1 MKKWTVWLLCMAAGG
16 FAAPVRAGIDL
27 VTLPERDRVQ
37 LTIYN
42 SADLTLVREVRK
54 LTLQKGLNRLSFG
67 WANTLIDPTSLRLR
81 AVDRPDAVE
90 LLDVSY
96 PPRLN
101 TEAVW
106 TVRSKIEGEVLV
118 EILFFTS
125 GISWRAFYMATL
137 SPDEK
142 DMLLEGY
149 IRVTN
154 QSGEDYANAQTRLL
168 VGTVNLLDEIAEL
181 ARRREP
187 WGRPGPSY
195 PVPSAPAM
203 AGRARKSME
212 PEASMYMAF
221 DSIAEAAPK
230 EIIKEGLSEYFL
242 YTIEGTETIVNQWSK
257 RLPSFPPVKVP
268 VVNLYR
274 YDEERYGP
282 QVIRLLYFK
291 NDEKHNLGDTPLPDG
306 QFKVYRT
313 VDKADHLS
321 YEGQSFS
328 KYIPVEQEAELNLG
342 EARGVRVEPK
352 LMKTQT
358 FNYLFDASLNISG
371 YDETQDWQ
379 VEVENYRDVP
389 IKVEVF
395 RMLRHQYVEDIKPA
409 GDPVQFEKQDITRLR
424 FTLELPPN
432 TKKVFNFQLTYR
444 EGERRERR

>member
-1 MKKWTVWLLCMAAGG
+1 MRKWTILLLVLASVYVVPRGW
-16 FAAPVRAGIDL
+16 AGIDL
-27 VTLPERDRVQ
+27 VTLPERDSVQ

-149 IRVTN
+149 VRVTN
-154 QSGEDYANAQTRLL
+154 NSGEDYADAQTRLL
-168 VGTVNLLDEIAEL
+168 VGTVNLLDQIADL
-181 ARRREP
+181 ARRGEP
-187 WGRPGPSY
+187 WGRPDRFVGYGGRGDGKMRRSRVPAAPSTD
-195 PVPSAPAM
+195 ALMAFEM
-203 AGRARKSME
+203 AG
-212 PEASMYMAF
+212 
-221 DSIAEAAPK
+221 AAPK

-242 YTIEGTETIVNQWSK
+242 YTIEGTETIANQWSK
-257 RLPSFPPVKVP
+257 RLPSFPPVRVP

-274 YDEERYGP
+274 YDEERYGA
-282 QVIRLLYFK
+282 QVIRLLYFG
-291 NDEKHNLGDTPLPDG
+291 NDKKHNLGDTPLPDG

-313 VDKADHLS
+313 ADKEQHLS
-321 YEGQSFS
+321 YEGQSYS

-342 EARGVRVEPK
+342 AARGVRVEPK

-358 FNYLFDASLNISG
+358 LNHQFNNNRDISG
-371 YDETQDWQ
+371 YDERQEWQ

-389 IKVEVF
+389 IRVEIF
-395 RMLRHQYVEDIKPA
+395 RKLKHQYVDDITPT
-409 GDPVQFEKQDITRLR
+409 GDFGKYERQDVTRLR
-424 FTLELPPN
+424 FVLELPPN
-432 TKKVFNFQLTYR
+432 SKKVFKYQFVYR
-444 EGERRERR
+444 EGDRRDAR

>member
-1 MKKWTVWLLCMAAGG
+1 MRKRTASLLLLSAICLARGAW
-16 FAAPVRAGIDL
+16 AGINL
-27 VTLPERDRVQ
+27 VTLPERDSVQ

-54 LTLQKGLNRLSFG
+54 LTLQKGLNKLSFG

-90 LLDVSY
+90 LIDVSY
-96 PPRLN
+96 PPRIN
-101 TEAVW
+101 SEAVW

-118 EILFFTS
+118 EIMFFTS

-137 SPDEK
+137 SQDEK

-149 IRVTN
+149 VRVSN
-154 QSGEDYANAQTRLL
+154 NSGEDYANAQTRLI
-168 VGTVNLLDEIAEL
+168 VGTINLLDRIAEL

-187 WGRPGPSY
+187 WGRPDMY
-195 PVPSAPAM
+195 QVPLAAPMAMRAM
-203 AGRARKSME
+203 AKTEEME
-212 PEASMYMAF
+212 FGVAF
-221 DSIAEAAPK
+221 DAVGAMAPK

-242 YTIEGTETIVNQWSK
+242 YTIEGTETIPDKWSK
-257 RLPSFPPVKVP
+257 RLPSFTPVRVP

-291 NDEKHNLGDTPLPDG
+291 NDKKHKLGDTPLPDG
-306 QFKVYRT
+306 QFKVYRS
-313 VDKADHLS
+313 VDKEQHVS

-328 KYIPVEQEAELNLG
+328 KYIPIEQEAELNLG
-342 EARGVRVEPK
+342 TARGVRVEPK

-358 FNYLFDASLNISG
+358 LNYLFNNKKNIAG
-371 YDETQDWQ
+371 YDEKQEWK

-389 IKVEVF
+389 IRVEVF
-395 RMLRHQYVEDIKPA
+395 RPLRHQFVDEIKYA
-409 GDPVQFEKQDITRLR
+409 GDYGKYDRQDIMRLR
-424 FTLELPPN
+424 FVLEIPPN
-432 TKKVFNFQLTYR
+432 TKKAFTYEVVYR
-444 EGERRERR
+444 EGERRDVQ